1 MQPSD
6 YHPLLQRQV
15 DALLG
20 GGASVPAELQALLQ
34 TVNGSYKDFERQIAH
49 RTDQLIA
56 STSRAY
62 SFLDTI
68 NMGFILC
75 DTSGEVVLTNSSVRR
90 MLAYKDETQP
100 ELPKDSPLTL
110 ESLSQLFTGEL
121 NIKDLIAQCL
131 QSGHSFEKDDI
142 NLGKHVLHVY
152 LAPLLNEP
160 NAQDKQILGVIVLV
174 NDVTEQ
180 KVLERS
186 KDEFLTIASHELRTP
201 LTAIRGNSALIQ
213 KYYADKVTDRD
224 MAEIIDDIHDS
235 SVRLIDIVNDFL
247 DVAALEQHKITMKPE
262 AFSINDVASQV
273 VHELTNLCAD
283 KGIVLSAD
291 ATVANVPAVMADKQ
305 RIKQVLINL
314 VGNAV
319 KFTDK
324 GSITISAQADQSY
337 VYITVTDTGRGM
349 SPENQKLLF
358 RKFQQAGDSILTRDA
373 SKGTGLGLYISKQIV
388 ELSGGGIGL
397 KSSAENV
404 GSAFAFSLPLAKQA

>member
-100 ELPKDSPLTL
+100 ELPNDSPLTL

-262 AFSINDVASQV
+262 AFLINDVASQV

-324 GSITISAQADQSY
+324 GSITISAQADQNY